1 MQIADSDCRFGLQR
15 QDCRFGLQIR
25 IADSKTVE
33 NAEGI
38 GYNTISD
45 TDIDEMISDSR
56 ICNNY
61 HTGGCMNGKGES
73 WDSGAWKIGES
84 ACA

>member
-1 MQIADSDCRFGLQR
+1 M
-15 QDCRFGLQIR
+15 QDCRGR

-73 WDSGAWKIGES
+73 WDSGTWKIGES

>member
-1 MQIADSDCRFGLQR
+1 MQDCRGRIADSN
-15 QDCRFGLQIR
+15 CRFGLQIR

-73 WDSGAWKIGES
+73 WDSGTWKIGES